1 MRNEQRTNGNMPRP
15 PARIAT
21 LEPAEAHLRRYIVE
35 GGLVPGDRLPSEA
48 ELVAVVGSSRIVVRE
63 ALRSLEALGV
73 IEARAGSGWFV
84 RGFDVSVAART
95 FARSLAFHPHALLDL
110 FVVRRAT
117 EADLYDGIA
126 GHLSDTDLAALD
138 ELVDRMRWRAA
149 RGAHF
154 PAEDAAFH
162 RHLAAASGN
171 AVALALVD
179 VFWGVMEVLYR
190 RGLPP
195 PAPEMLA
202 GVAESHA
209 AIVDA
214 LRRGDGAEAAHALRL
229 SHDEG
234 QRRFA
239 AWRDTL
245 AARPDGT
252 GRDPL
257 DAAVLAAML
266 WPGMRAS
273 QG

>member
-1 MRNEQRTNGNMPRP
+1 MGDEPRTSGVAPRMS
-15 PARIAT
+15 ARADAP
-21 LEPAEAHLRRYIVE
+21 EPAEAQLRRYIVE
-35 GGLVPGDRLPSEA
+35 GGLNPGDRLPSEA
-48 ELVAVVGSSRIVVRE
+48 ELVAVVGSSRVVVRE

-73 IEARAGSGWFV
+73 LESRAGSGWFV
-84 RGFDVSVAART
+84 RGFDAEVAART

-110 FVVRRAT
+110 LAVRRAT
-117 EADLYDGIA
+117 EADLYEGMA
-126 GHLSDTDLAALD
+126 GHLADGDLAALD

-149 RGAHF
+149 RGTHA

-179 VFWGVMEVLYR
+179 VYWGVMEVLYR

-202 GVAESHA
+202 GVAEAHA

-214 LRRGDGAEAAHALRL
+214 LRRGDGAAAAHALRL

-245 AARPDGT
+245 SARPDGT

-266 WPGMRAS
+266 WPGMRS
-273 QG
+273 SR